1 MNANERREELGHRA
15 ISKFSW
21 GLSVLSGILPE
32 TLFGDHF
39 NYSREFAVQ
48 KIDTYHADDRRMRHN
63 SRNSCEF
70 VRQNRVPVP
79 DGVSGLQF
87 RPAAPDASAGNKA
100 VGGGKMLSGVSNVY
114 DFLQGIVR

>member
-1 MNANERREELGHRA
+1 LA
-15 ISKFSW
+15 IISFIR
-21 GLSVLSGILPE
+21 V
-32 TLFGDHF
+32 
-39 NYSREFAVQ
+39 NSRLFAVQ